1 MQIIMDTRN
10 PSATVKCWVELYSDK
25 LYAWALHKCGKQ
37 EIAEDLIQD
46 LFLIAYQSFEKF
58 EEKSEPLTWLYG
70 ILNNRIAD
78 YFRKQVRDPVVS
90 QSSLNPDSSGDLLDT
105 LFDESGAWRVR
116 ERPSPWADDDSHL
129 LDNEEFKGVLQSC
142 LEGLPE
148 HWLATIRLKY
158 LEGKKGEV
166 ICQELGIAPTNF
178 WQILH
183 RAKLQLRKCLELHWF
198 KK

>member
-1 MQIIMDTRN
+1 MDTTN
-10 PSATVKCWVELYSDK
+10 PSATVKCWVELYSDR
-25 LYAWALHKCGKQ
+25 LYDWALYKCGKQ
-37 EIAEDLIQD
+37 EIAEDLVQD
-46 LFLIAYQSFEKF
+46 MFLIAYQSFAKF
-58 EEKSEPLTWLYG
+58 EGKSEPLTWLYG

-78 YFRKQVRDPVVS
+78 YFRKMVRQPVVS
-90 QSSLNPDSSGDLLDT
+90 ESTLGPDPGSALLES

-116 ERPSPWADDDSHL
+116 ERPTEWTEEDPQL
-129 LDNEEFKGVLQSC
+129 LDNEEFRSTLQNC
-142 LEGLPE
+142 LEGLPQ
-148 HWLATIRLKY
+148 HWMATVRLKY

-183 RAKLQLRKCLELHWF
+183 RSKLQLRKCLELHWF